1 MISRRSPTL
10 LKACIVS
17 VSLAALL
24 GCPHQGPLAAP
35 LPSHGPEVAEGTKPH
50 ITAEDTGLKIHFF
63 TLGQADS
70 MLVFGPAPK
79 HRSLL
84 IDLGGARGGDRKNHL
99 RVAERIEKL
108 TGRRGVDYF
117 LVSHFHAD
125 HVGMPAKGKG
135 KPTGMF
141 ALLDNPNEAFS
152 IGTWID
158 RGDDDSYA
166 PRTKAH
172 QGVIAHMDSWIADG
186 RVGRRALPK
195 LGTESIDLGDGITVE
210 VLSVAGSRSDGKSA
224 LAAIE
229 AKKPGTYENSPA
241 SENDFSI
248 ALLISRGDFELF
260 TAGDLTGAAWP
271 GEGKEYP
278 LSTHRSFGKNS
289 STYTNVERWLVEDW
303 QEQGRSMDVE
313 VYRANHH
320 GSSHSSTED
329 LLTALDPE
337 FIVYSCGGLYGH
349 PAPEVVER
357 GAKTARQFVTYAA
370 SLSSWPQGI
379 PPEWG
384 SVVGEVPITVS
395 MDGHTYTISGEP
407 QPAWNDKD
415 ERAGKDLRP

>member
-1 MISRRSPTL
+1 MIFSQSTIL
-10 LKACIVS
+10 LKTCITS
-17 VSLAALL
+17 VALAVLL
-24 GCPHQGPLAAP
+24 CCPCQGPLAAP
-35 LPSHGPEVAEGTKPH
+35 LPANDKEIHQGAELPL
-50 ITAEDTGLKIHFF
+50 EDADVGLRIHLF

-70 MLVFGPAPK
+70 MLVVGPAPK

-99 RVAERIEKL
+99 RVAERIEQL

-135 KPTGMF
+135 KPTGIF
-141 ALLDNPNEAFS
+141 ALLDNPKDGFS
-152 IGTWID
+152 IGTWLD

-172 QGVIAHMDSWIADG
+172 QGVLAKMDSWIASG
-186 RVGRRALPK
+186 RVGSRLLPT
-195 LGTESIDLGDGITVE
+195 LGVESIELGEGITVE

-224 LAAIE
+224 LAAVE
-229 AKKPGTYENSPA
+229 ANNPGTYEKAPA

-271 GEGKEYP
+271 GEDKEYP
-278 LSTHRSFGKNS
+278 LSTHRSFGKKS

-303 QEQGRSMDVE
+303 QEHGRSMDVE
-313 VYRANHH
+313 IYRANHH

-329 LLTALDPE
+329 LLKALDPE
-337 FIVYSCGGLYGH
+337 FILYSCGGLYGH
-349 PAPEVVER
+349 PNPEVIAR

-379 PPEWG
+379 PPELG

-395 MDGHTYTISGEP
+395 MDGHSYTIAGET

>member
-1 MISRRSPTL
+1 MISSRPRVVSRLLILSVTL
-10 LKACIVS
+10 AV
-17 VSLAALL
+17 LL
-24 GCPHQGPLAAP
+24 GCLHKGPIAAP
-35 LPSHGPEVAEGTKPH
+35 LSSADGAQTSGTTDPISAEE
-50 ITAEDTGLKIHFF
+50 AGLRIHVF

-70 MLVFGPAPK
+70 MLVLGPAPQ

-99 RVAERIEKL
+99 RVAERIEEI

-125 HVGMPAKGKG
+125 HVGMPARGKG

-141 ALLDNPNEAFS
+141 ALLDDPKDRFT
-152 IGTWID
+152 IGTWMD
-158 RGDDDSYA
+158 RGDDDKYA
-166 PRTKAH
+166 ARTKAH
-172 QGVIAHMDSWIADG
+172 QGVLANMDTWISAG
-186 RVGRRALPK
+186 RVGSRVLPE
-195 LGTESIDLGDGITVE
+195 LGTGSIDLGDGVIVE

-229 AKKPGTYENSPA
+229 AESPGTYEKAPA

-278 LSTHRSFGKNS
+278 NSTDRSFGKKS

-303 QEQGRSMDVE
+303 QKQGRKMDVE
-313 VYRANHH
+313 IYRANHH

-337 FIVYSCGGLYGH
+337 FILYSCGGLYGH
-349 PAPEVVER
+349 PDPEVVER
-357 GAKTARQFVTYAA
+357 GAKTARQLVTYAA
-370 SLSSWPQGI
+370 ALKSWPQGI
-379 PPEWG
+379 PTQWG
-384 SVVGEVPITVS
+384 SVVGEIPIAVS
-395 MDGHTYTISGEP
+395 MDGHSYTIAGEN
-407 QPAWNDKD
+407 QPSWNDKD
-415 ERAGKDLRP
+415 ESSGKDVRP